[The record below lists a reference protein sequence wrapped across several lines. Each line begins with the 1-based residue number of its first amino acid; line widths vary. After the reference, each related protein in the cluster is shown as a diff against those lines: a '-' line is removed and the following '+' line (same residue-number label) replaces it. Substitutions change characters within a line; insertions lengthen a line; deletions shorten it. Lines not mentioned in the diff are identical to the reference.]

1 MIRKYTIAL
10 IRGLSHKGRIGGI
23 AYSFYVPKRSITHS
37 STRIYSLKR
46 SIDEDILRGKLNELN
61 LREANNYDPKI
72 VIRAVESC
80 HNNAFPKDEGVLKE
94 YLRALVLSNTL
105 YSRSLRPLVE
115 QPNTNFTDNKLNDKI
130 LNLLDRNELH
140 LKVDEKNPIHVV
152 VNPSSG
158 NNVWKFMKK
167 FVSFSTLALFFGS
180 FILMF
185 NQNLHRSMKHSFKVI
200 TPDESDTTFDDV
212 KGCDEVREELEE
224 MIEYLK
230 EPAKFSKLGAK
241 LPKGILLA
249 GSPGTGKTLI
259 ARALASEA
267 GVPFIH
273 ASGSEFEEMFV
284 GVGARRIRDLFTTA
298 KSISPCIVFI
308 DELDAVGSRRSSMDH
323 NSVRMTLNQLL
334 VELDGFAKH
343 EGIVVLCATNFPES
357 LDPALV
363 RPGRLDKTVYIPLPD
378 MKGRLEILKHY
389 ASKMI
394 LSSDIDLTTMAKRTV
409 GMTGADLFNIL
420 NTAALKCSVKGL
432 SAITATALEEAF
444 DRVVVGLKGKP
455 LINERERKSTAY
467 HEGGHT
473 LVSLH
478 TNSATKV
485 HKATI
490 LPRGNTLGV
499 TWKIPEEKK
508 DTRMNELKAEI
519 DVLMGGMAAEEVIY
533 GKENVT
539 TGCQSDLKRATE
551 IAKTL
556 VFFKI
561 LILISQVMQF
571 GVGLKDVVGP
581 MFVDTQSYKELSEDL
596 RKKIDSTV
604 QSILDESYA
613 RAVTIIKN
621 NVNQLHR
628 LSEALVEYETLNYD
642 EILKA
647 IEGRLEMGV
656 LRINPRDQK
665 NKVSNI
671 KIKSTGDLITETQT
685 QHSFKSN

>member
-1 MIRKYTIAL
+1 MRST
-10 IRGLSHKGRIGGI
+10 GTMFGVN
-23 AYSFYVPKRSITHS
+23 YSVYQFKRNFTHS
-37 STRIYSLKR
+37 STRIYRLKR
-46 SIDEDILRGKLNELN
+46 SIDESVAHGKLSELN
-61 LREANNYDPKI
+61 LREANEYDPRM

-80 HNNAFPKDEGVLKE
+80 YTDGFPKDEGILRE
-94 YLRALVLSNTL
+94 YLRALVLTNTL
-105 YSRSLRPLVE
+105 YSRSLRSLIETPGA
-115 QPNTNFTDNKLNDKI
+115 NTRDETLNNKI
-130 LNLLDRNELH
+130 LNLLDRKEVY
-140 LKVDEKNPIHVV
+140 LKVDEKNPINVV
-152 VNPSSG
+152 INPSTG
-158 NNVWKFMKK
+158 TTIWKIVKRAL
-167 FVSFSTLALFFGS
+167 SLGTLALFFGS
-180 FILMF
+180 FVIMF
-185 NQNLHRSMKHSFKVI
+185 NQNLQRGMKHSFKVI

-224 MIEYLK
+224 VIQYLK
-230 EPAKFSKLGAK
+230 NPAKFSRLGAK

-249 GSPGTGKTLI
+249 GRPGTGKTLL

-284 GVGARRIRDLFTTA
+284 GVGARRIRDLFKTA
-298 KSISPCIVFI
+298 KTIAPCIVFI
-308 DELDAVGSRRSSMDH
+308 DELDAVGSKRTSTDH
-323 NSVRMTLNQLL
+323 NTMRMTLNQLL
-334 VELDGFAKH
+334 VELDGFAKQ

-378 MKGRLEILKHY
+378 LKGRLEILKLY
-389 ASKMI
+389 ASKLI
-394 LSSDIDLTTMAKRTV
+394 LSSDIDLNVVAKRTV

-420 NTAALKCSVKGL
+420 NTAALKCSMQGL
-432 SAITATALEEAF
+432 SSITAAAVEEAF
-444 DRVVVGLKGKP
+444 DRVVVGLKGKS
-455 LINERERKSTAY
+455 LVNERERRSTAY

-473 LVSLH
+473 LVSMH
-478 TNSATKV
+478 TDGATKV

-490 LPRGNTLGV
+490 LPRGNTLGA

-556 VFFKI
+556 VNTFIAKPRTF
-561 LILISQVMQF
+561 SQLVMQF

-581 MFVDTQSYKELSEDL
+581 MFVDHDSYHELSEEL

-604 QSILDESYA
+604 QSILDESYV

-628 LSEALVEYETLNYD
+628 LSKALVEYETLSYD
-642 EILKA
+642 EIIKA
-647 IEGRLEMGV
+647 IEGRMDDIGTV
-656 LRINPRDQK
+656 RSKADQK
-665 NKVSNI
+665 AKVANI
-671 KIKSTGDLITETQT
+671 KIKATGDLIPET
-685 QHSFKSN
+685 QHSFKSR

>member
-1 MIRKYTIAL
+1 
-10 IRGLSHKGRIGGI
+10 
-23 AYSFYVPKRSITHS
+23 
-37 STRIYSLKR
+37 
-46 SIDEDILRGKLNELN
+46 
-61 LREANNYDPKI
+61 
-72 VIRAVESC
+72 
-80 HNNAFPKDEGVLKE
+80 
-94 YLRALVLSNTL
+94 
-105 YSRSLRPLVE
+105 
-115 QPNTNFTDNKLNDKI
+115 
-130 LNLLDRNELH
+130 
-140 LKVDEKNPIHVV
+140 
-152 VNPSSG
+152 
-158 NNVWKFMKK
+158 
-167 FVSFSTLALFFGS
+167 
-180 FILMF
+180 
-185 NQNLHRSMKHSFKVI
+185 
-200 TPDESDTTFDDV
+200 
-212 KGCDEVREELEE
+212 

-230 EPAKFSKLGAK
+230 EPSKFAKLGAK

-284 GVGARRIRDLFTTA
+284 GVGARRIRDLFKTA

-420 NTAALKCSVKGL
+420 NTAALKCSVQGL
-432 SAITATALEEAF
+432 SAITASALEEAF

-556 VFFKI
+556 VFLYF
-561 LILISQVMQF
+561 
-571 GVGLKDVVGP
+571 
-581 MFVDTQSYKELSEDL
+581 
-596 RKKIDSTV
+596 
-604 QSILDESYA
+604 
-613 RAVTIIKN
+613 
-621 NVNQLHR
+621 
-628 LSEALVEYETLNYD
+628 
-642 EILKA
+642 
-647 IEGRLEMGV
+647 
-656 LRINPRDQK
+656 
-665 NKVSNI
+665 
-671 KIKSTGDLITETQT
+671 
-685 QHSFKSN
+685 